1 MKFLIL
7 FTALAVPTLG
17 NVPSFTLNAE
27 RSLDGSPSVTV
38 AFPDGY
44 QDTLILNKFYT
55 NEEERL
61 EEEDD
66 TCAYIGHLENE
77 PEACVAMTGCFGQ
90 EAVEF
95 SIASTHALDAGT
107 YSWNMDGT
115 VHVIENPLS
124 HDRPS
129 AFVRAEEA
137 NEDTEIIEGDEI
149 FMKHQHEEEV
159 LIGMFCWGGWGWGCN
174 SGGSGGRGNSGG
186 NSGGGGGSSNGNC
199 NQKSHTLDYKVN
211 CGRVK
216 SRKNK
221 TSYKTQSSRGKKVIK
236 RK

>member
-1 MKFLIL
+1 MKFLL
-7 FTALAVPTLG
+7 LLTALAVPTLG

-124 HDRPS
+124 HDQPS
-129 AFVRAEEA
+129 AYLRADEGHGKVVM
-137 NEDTEIIEGDEI
+137 NGDEEYYEDDHAI
-149 FMKHQHEEEV
+149 EV
-159 LIGMFCWGGWGWGCN
+159 TISEFCWGGWGWGCN
-174 SGGSGGRGNSGG
+174 SGGGGGRGNT
-186 NSGGGGGSSNGNC
+186 GGGGSSNSNC
-199 NQKSHTLDYKVN
+199 NQKSHTLDYKVIL
-211 CGRVK
+211 VE
-216 SRKNK
+216 
-221 TSYKTQSSRGKKVIK
+221 
-236 RK
+236 